1 MYLGIDQ
8 SLTSTGITIYDGIDF
23 VYKLLKT
30 EKTKGT
36 KCPTIDYT
44 RRLLSLKSQINEV
57 LNENNITYAAM
68 EGMSYG
74 SRGSTIF
81 DLGGLSHIIR
91 ELLISKEIDFIIVPP
106 KTLKKYWTGSGN
118 ANKSDMIKVAE
129 DEDYN
134 INILKNYATKKNPD
148 IRPDDNIVDSL
159 ALCRFLDDYKSGLL
173 NNYEDIIERSWDI

>member
-8 SLTSTGITIYDGIDF
+8 SLTSTGVTIYDGKDF
-23 VYKLLKT
+23 IYKLLQT

-44 RRLLSLKSQINEV
+44 RRLMSLKKQIKEV
-57 LNENNITYAAM
+57 LDEYNITFAAM
-68 EGMSYG
+68 EGMSFG

-91 ELLISKEIDFIIVPP
+91 ELFVEEGIGFIVVPP

-118 ANKSDMIKVAE
+118 ANKDAMVQVAI
-129 DEDYN
+129 DEEYHVP
-134 INILKNYATKKNPD
+134 IEKNYGTKKAPN
-148 IRPDDNIVDSL
+148 IKPDDNIVDSL
-159 ALCRFLDDYKSGLL
+159 ALCRFLDDYKSKLIQE
-173 NNYEDIIERSWDI
+173 YEDVIERSWDL